1 MTELEIQIASI
12 DNQIE
17 ALKTKRIELL
27 NKLPKTNLH
36 PDTFDKPYFVIVPV
50 EVPENPYME
59 QLYDSNGLPFTLD
72 DEHVR
77 LVLRTSELIPIMGLS
92 IPMEICNLM
101 RGNWAYDSVDYN
113 CMTDARVKEYLEMS
127 ALYKQYKV

>member
-50 EVPENPYME
+50 EVGKWYGWYSINCFSLT
-59 QLYDSNGLPFTLD
+59 Q
-72 DEHVR
+72 VR
-77 LVLRTSELIPIMGLS
+77 
-92 IPMEICNLM
+92 
-101 RGNWAYDSVDYN
+101 
-113 CMTDARVKEYLEMS
+113 
-127 ALYKQYKV
+127 